1 MLLYDAS
8 GNVTKETN
16 VTVENDKTKTTVTT
30 YTYDDMGNLLT
41 TQSEKDSAAFLRS
54 KIKGKQSNSYIVFL
68 YSQSDYDF

>member
-54 KIKGKQSNSYIVFL
+54 KIKEKHSNSYIVFL